1 MTGMARAM
9 VVGAV
14 VAASATAGWLLVSSK
29 DSGPGAQLQP
39 LGGLQTALHPDA
51 ITAPRP
57 AAPLRSPVPDPVA
70 DAVPSAPL
78 VVLTGVVVATGGR
91 DNVAI
96 VSVDR
101 RPEMLMRVG
110 DALGASAT
118 VVRIDDASMTYRL
131 ADKELSVV
139 VKQSASVTAAVQP
152 IAPPKQY
159 AGFVAAAPAIARGPG
174 SEPGSGNEAFRQAVE
189 KKFQAIAAGR

>member
-1 MTGMARAM
+1 M
-9 VVGAV
+9 
-14 VAASATAGWLLVSSK
+14 
-29 DSGPGAQLQP
+29 
-39 LGGLQTALHPDA
+39 
-51 ITAPRP
+51 
-57 AAPLRSPVPDPVA
+57 
-70 DAVPSAPL
+70 
-78 VVLTGVVVATGGR
+78 
-91 DNVAI
+91 AI

-131 ADKELSVV
+131 AGKELSVV

-159 AGFVAAAPAIARGPG
+159 AGFVAAAPAIARGAG
-174 SEPGSGNEAFRQAVE
+174 SEPGSGNAAFRQAVE